1 MWLLWKRVP
10 KIPKILSHA
19 TFQTIWIFPSQI
31 FLKEMS
37 KHKIDPIFEVFNKK
51 MFELMCYT
59 WLYDEVDDTSFN
71 TIAPTDVD
79 DKCFF
84 VKVS

>member
-1 MWLLWKRVP
+1 M
-10 KIPKILSHA
+10 SNHA
-19 TFQTIWIFPSQI
+19 
-31 FLKEMS
+31 
-37 KHKIDPIFEVFNKK
+37 IDPIFEVFSKK

-59 WLYDEVDDTSFN
+59 WLYDKVDDTSFD

-84 VKVS
+84 VQVS